1 MLVRI
6 VKMSFSPSKIDEFLN
21 NFEANKNAIRNFK
34 GCELL
39 ELYNE
44 LNNPEVYFTY
54 SYWQS
59 EMHLEQYRQ
68 SELFNSVWAKTKPLF
83 NKKPEA
89 WSVFKVVSG
98 K

>member
-21 NFEANKNAIRNFK
+21 NFEANKKAIRNFK

-59 EMHLEQYRQ
+59 EMHLEQYR
-68 SELFNSVWAKTKPLF
+68 FMDYGFK
-83 NKKPEA
+83 
-89 WSVFKVVSG
+89 FKVWPNGYRNWYLVFG
-98 K
+98 IWYLVFNN